1 MPRINPI
8 AGIFAALLAL
18 GTGFAALPGVASS
31 AEVPFGDKVGASVV
45 NYDRTTPFIA
55 TAGLLQEGAVA
66 ELKAL
71 GFTAILDLR
80 GPEEGTAAERAAVEA
95 AGLKYF
101 NIPVTD
107 RAPTDEQVRQFAV
120 LAEDPANY
128 PLMVHCVS
136 ANRSGAIWTLYR
148 VSRGVPF
155 EIAIEEGRTAGL
167 KPSREQ
173 AVRARLGQPPLSE

>member
-1 MPRINPI
+1 MPRIKPI
-8 AGIFAALLAL
+8 VAVLSALLAFA
-18 GTGFAALPGVASS
+18 TGLAALPGLGLS

-45 NYDRTTPFIA
+45 NYDRATPFIA

-71 GFTAILDLR
+71 GFIAVLDLR
-80 GPEEGTAAERAAVEA
+80 GPEEGTVVEQAAVEA

-136 ANRSGAIWTLYR
+136 ANRSGAMWTLYR

-173 AVRARLGQPPLSE
+173 AVRVRLGQPPLSE